1 MTFNIR
7 NSLCVNR
14 HFSPLALIF
23 APMKNYLFIFLKG
36 LAMGAANVIPGV
48 SGGTIA
54 LITGIFERL
63 INAVKAFDLEAI
75 RMLFTGQIKALW
87 QKVDGGFL
95 VAVFTGIAISILSV
109 ARLFKGIMESETG
122 TTLLMAF
129 FFGLILVS
137 IFAVGATVK
146 KWSIKNIIA
155 LVIGL
160 AIAVG
165 IALVNPASESQAFWY
180 LMICGVVAMCSMIL
194 PGLSGSFVLIIMGN
208 YKLVMVDAVSDLNTS
223 ILIPV
228 AIGAVVGLLAFSRIL
243 SWVFTRYRDLTIALM
258 TGFIAGSLVTIWP
271 WKTPIR
277 ETFGEKIKVVGYEG
291 WNMPDFGDIHTLY
304 AVGLII
310 LGGAAIWGMEKA
322 AKRFAD

>member
-1 MTFNIR
+1 
-7 NSLCVNR
+7 
-14 HFSPLALIF
+14 
-23 APMKNYLFIFLKG
+23 MKNNIILFLKG

-63 INAVKAFDLEAI
+63 INAIKAFDVEAI
-75 RMLFTGQIKALW
+75 RLLFKGKIKDLW
-87 QKVDGGFL
+87 QKVDGTFL
-95 VAVFTGIAISILSV
+95 VAVFAGIAISILSI
-109 ARLFKGIMESETG
+109 ARLFKSVMESESG

-137 IFAVGATVK
+137 IFTVGVTVK
-146 KWSIKNIIA
+146 KWSAGPIIA
-155 LVIGL
+155 LVLGL

-165 IALVNPASESQAFWY
+165 IALIHPASENSAIWY
-180 LMICGVVAMCSMIL
+180 LLICGVVAMCSMIL

-208 YKLVMVDAVSDLNTS
+208 YKLVMVDAVSDLNIN

-228 AIGAVVGLLAFSRIL
+228 AIGAVVGLIAFSRIL
-243 SWVFTRYRDLTIALM
+243 SWVFARYHDLTIALM

-277 ETFGEKIKVVGYEG
+277 ETFGEKVKVVGYEG
-291 WNMPDFGDIHTLY
+291 WNMPDFGDTNTFY
-304 AVGLII
+304 ALGLIV
-310 LGGAAIWGMEKA
+310 LGGLVIWGMEKA

>member
-1 MTFNIR
+1 
-7 NSLCVNR
+7 
-14 HFSPLALIF
+14 
-23 APMKNYLFIFLKG
+23 MKNNIILFLKG

-63 INAVKAFDLEAI
+63 INAIKAFDVEAI
-75 RMLFTGQIKALW
+75 RLLFKGKIKDLW
-87 QKVDGGFL
+87 QKVDGTFL
-95 VAVFTGIAISILSV
+95 VMVFAGIAISILSI
-109 ARLFKGIMESETG
+109 ARLFKSVMESESG

-146 KWSIKNIIA
+146 KWSIGPIIA
-155 LVIGL
+155 LVVGL
-160 AIAVG
+160 LIAVG
-165 IALVNPASESQAFWY
+165 IALISPASENSAIWY
-180 LMICGVVAMCSMIL
+180 LVICGVVAMCSMIL

-208 YKLVMVDAVSDLNTS
+208 YKLVMVDAVSDLNIN

-228 AIGAVVGLLAFSRIL
+228 AIGAVAGLIAFARIL
-243 SWVFTRYRDLTIALM
+243 SWVFARYHDLTIALM

-277 ETFGEKIKVVGYEG
+277 ETFGEKVKVVGYEG
-291 WNMPDFGDIHTLY
+291 WNMPDFGDTNTFY
-304 AVGLII
+304 ALGLIV
-310 LGGAAIWGMEKA
+310 LGGLVIWGMEKA

>member
-1 MTFNIR
+1 
-7 NSLCVNR
+7 
-14 HFSPLALIF
+14 
-23 APMKNYLFIFLKG
+23 MKNYLILFLKG

-63 INAVKAFDLEAI
+63 INAIKAFDIEAV
-75 RMLFTGQIKALW
+75 RMLFKGQIKALW
-87 QKVDGGFL
+87 QKVDGTFL
-95 VAVFTGIAISILSV
+95 VAVFAGIAISILSV
-109 ARLFKGIMESETG
+109 ARLFKSIMESESG

-137 IFAVGATVK
+137 IFTVGATVK
-146 KWSIKNIIA
+146 KWSISSIIA
-155 LVIGL
+155 LILGL
-160 AIAVG
+160 IIAVG
-165 IALVNPASESQAFWY
+165 IALINPAQENAAFWY

-194 PGLSGSFVLIIMGN
+194 PGLSGSFVLIILGN
-208 YKLVMVDAVSDLNTS
+208 YKLVMVDAVSDLNIN

-228 AIGAVVGLLAFSRIL
+228 AIGAVAGLLAFSRIL
-243 SWVFTRYRDLTIALM
+243 AWVFARYHDMTIALM

-291 WNMPDFGDIHTLY
+291 WNMPDFGDTNTFY
-304 AVGLII
+304 AIGLII
-310 LGGAAIWGMEKA
+310 LGGAVIWGMEKA
-322 AKRFAD
+322 SKRFAD

>member
-1 MTFNIR
+1 
-7 NSLCVNR
+7 
-14 HFSPLALIF
+14 
-23 APMKNYLFIFLKG
+23 MKNYLILFLKG

-63 INAVKAFDLEAI
+63 INAIKAFDIEAI
-75 RMLFTGQIKALW
+75 RMLFKGQIKALW
-87 QKVDGGFL
+87 QKVDGTFL
-95 VAVFTGIAISILSV
+95 VAVFAGIAISILSV
-109 ARLFKGIMESETG
+109 ARLFKSIMESESG

-137 IFAVGATVK
+137 IFTVGATVK
-146 KWSIKNIIA
+146 KWTISPIIA
-155 LVIGL
+155 LIVGL
-160 AIAVG
+160 IIAVG
-165 IALVNPASESQAFWY
+165 IALINPAQENAAFWY

-194 PGLSGSFVLIIMGN
+194 PGLSGSFVLIILGN
-208 YKLVMVDAVSDLNTS
+208 YKLVMVDAVSDLNIN

-228 AIGAVVGLLAFSRIL
+228 AIGAVAGLIAFSRIL
-243 SWVFTRYRDLTIALM
+243 AWVFARYHDMTIALM

-291 WNMPDFGDIHTLY
+291 WNMPDFGDTNTFY
-304 AVGLII
+304 AIGLII
-310 LGGAAIWGMEKA
+310 LGGAVIWGMEKA
-322 AKRFAD
+322 SKQFGN

>member
-1 MTFNIR
+1 
-7 NSLCVNR
+7 
-14 HFSPLALIF
+14 
-23 APMKNYLFIFLKG
+23 MKNNIILFLKG

-63 INAVKAFDLEAI
+63 INAIKAFDVEAI
-75 RMLFTGQIKALW
+75 RLLFKGKIKDLW
-87 QKVDGGFL
+87 QKVDGTFL
-95 VAVFTGIAISILSV
+95 VAVFAGIAISILSI
-109 ARLFKGIMESETG
+109 ARLFKSVMESESG

-137 IFAVGATVK
+137 IFTVGVTVK
-146 KWSIKNIIA
+146 KWSAGPIIA
-155 LVIGL
+155 LVLGL

-165 IALVNPASESQAFWY
+165 IALIHPASENSAIWY
-180 LMICGVVAMCSMIL
+180 LLICGVVAMCSMIL

-208 YKLVMVDAVSDLNTS
+208 YKLVMVDAVSDLNIN

-228 AIGAVVGLLAFSRIL
+228 AIGAVVGLIAFSRIL
-243 SWVFTRYRDLTIALM
+243 SWVFARYHDLTIALM

-277 ETFGEKIKVVGYEG
+277 ETFGEKVKVVGYEG
-291 WNMPDFGDIHTLY
+291 WNMPDFGDTNTFY
-304 AVGLII
+304 AFGLIV
-310 LGGAAIWGMEKA
+310 LGGLVIWGMEKA